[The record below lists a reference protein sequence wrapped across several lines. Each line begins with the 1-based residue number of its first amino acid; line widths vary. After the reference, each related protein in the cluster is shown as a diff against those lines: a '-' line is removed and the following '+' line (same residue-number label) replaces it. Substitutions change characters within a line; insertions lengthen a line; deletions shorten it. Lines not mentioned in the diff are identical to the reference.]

1 MGQSVAGAAVEPRT
15 ARAVRERLAA
25 IGMAPVGIDELG
37 AVRDLAAR
45 LISPDIAGEE
55 ALRRVHRRT
64 GYGFYVAREAGVM
77 SAVMALVL
85 LNGAGLAAVQA
96 ETFDPL
102 APDPAHA
109 VAPFETPRAVYGWG
123 VAAATRASAAVLVA
137 SSWAVLDVIP
147 RPFFVRAATEA
158 GWRMLTGKMS
168 FVAYPGSTTGL
179 LWWDAADR
187 QRRAA

>member
-1 MGQSVAGAAVEPRT
+1 MGQSIADEPRT
-15 ARAVRERLAA
+15 ARAVRERLAG
-25 IGMAPVGIDELG
+25 IGMAPVGADELG
-37 AVRDLAAR
+37 AVRDLAAH
-45 LISPDIAGEE
+45 LISPNIAGEA

-64 GYGFYVAREAGVM
+64 GYGFYVAREAGVL

-85 LNGAGLAAVQA
+85 LNAAGLAAVRA

-102 APDPAHA
+102 LPDPAHA
-109 VAPFETPRAVYGWG
+109 VLPHEAPQGVYGWG

-137 SSWAVLDVIP
+137 SCWAVLDVIP
-147 RPFFVRAATEA
+147 RPFFVRAATGA
-158 GWRMLTGKMS
+158 GRRMLTEKMS

-179 LWWDAADR
+179 MWWDAADR

>member
-1 MGQSVAGAAVEPRT
+1 M
-15 ARAVRERLAA
+15 RERLAG
-25 IGMAPVGIDELG
+25 IGMAPVRVDELG

-109 VAPFETPRAVYGWG
+109 VAPPEAPQAVYGWG
-123 VAAATRASAAVLVA
+123 IAAATRESAAVLVA
-137 SSWAVLDVIP
+137 SNWAVLDVIP

-158 GWRMLTGKMS
+158 GRRMLTQKMS
-168 FVAYPGSTTGL
+168 FVPYPGSTTGL
-179 LWWDAADR
+179 LWWDAAAR

>member
-85 LNGAGLAAVQA
+85 LNGAGLAAVQT

-109 VAPFETPRAVYGWG
+109 VLPFEPPRAQMSAMTFM
-123 VAAATRASAAVLVA
+123 VAA
-137 SSWAVLDVIP
+137 P
-147 RPFFVRAATEA
+147 
-158 GWRMLTGKMS
+158 
-168 FVAYPGSTTGL
+168 
-179 LWWDAADR
+179 
-187 QRRAA
+187 